1 MLYFASLLRKLQL
14 KQEGHQ
20 GV

>member
-1 MLYFASLLRKLQL
+1 MIYLASLLWKLQL